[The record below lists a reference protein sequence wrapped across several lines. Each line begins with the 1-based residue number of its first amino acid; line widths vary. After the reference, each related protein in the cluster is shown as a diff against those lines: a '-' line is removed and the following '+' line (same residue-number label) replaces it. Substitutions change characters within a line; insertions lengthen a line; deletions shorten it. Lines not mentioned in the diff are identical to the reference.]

1 MESEE
6 VGKMDSS
13 EAAAALAGVSGAE
26 HRLADQIGPCPP
38 WRHAAIGF
46 VMALLVGGAS
56 LSFPMQT
63 ASLVVG
69 MALVALI
76 AQYDRRRYGVFI
88 NGYRRGK
95 TLPLTLALLGGV
107 LVLMFAA
114 IHARDAG
121 LSLWTKAGI
130 TALTFAYAVAGSVIW
145 QRVFLAELRTRHP

>member
-1 MESEE
+1 
-6 VGKMDSS
+6 MDRT

-26 HRLADQIGPCPP
+26 HRLAEQIGPCPP
-38 WRHAAIGF
+38 WRHAAFGF

-56 LSFPMQT
+56 LPFPKQA
-63 ASLVVG
+63 ASLVLG

-88 NGYRRGK
+88 NGYRRGT

-114 IHARDAG
+114 VHAREAG
-121 LSLWTKAGI
+121 LSAWTKTGIAG
-130 TALTFAYAVAGSVIW
+130 LTFLYAVAGSVVW
-145 QRVFLAELRTRHP
+145 QRVFLAELRARHP